1 VLNKNAIPFDPQ
13 PPSVASRHPGRDAVR
28 DDSGHGGTAL
38 LGDPDQTKRPPSV
51 REYLLIC
58 VVALAVTYLMTP
70 FVRALAVV
78 IKAVTPLRERDV
90 HTVPIP
96 RLGGVAIFAGLA
108 AATVVARQLPYLKG
122 VYVSGQM
129 TGVLLGAAVICL
141 IGAIDD
147 VRELDWMTKFA
158 GQVLAAGV
166 MAYKG
171 VIMLHVPFFGTSTV
185 LPQPV
190 LIGVTVLIVLVT
202 TNAVN
207 FIDGLDGLAAGIVA
221 IAALAFFIYSYLL
234 SYTFNPPNV
243 FSHCD
248 VRHRGDPGLLP
259 GLPAAQLQ
267 PRPALHGRFGRAAA
281 RPAPRRRND
290 LDHRNVDPSAV
301 SGDQVTAALL
311 PIIAPLAVLSIPFL
325 DMVLAVFRRARAG
338 QKPWHPDSK
347 HLHHRML
354 QIGHGHRGAV
364 LILYLWAAVL
374 AFGTVSWAIVGGWPT
389 LAGIAVAVVVA
400 VTLTAYLPR
409 WMRNRRL

>member
-1 VLNKNAIPFDPQ
+1 M
-13 PPSVASRHPGRDAVR
+13 
-28 DDSGHGGTAL
+28 
-38 LGDPDQTKRPPSV
+38 

-190 LIGVTVLIVLVT
+190 LIGVTVLIR
-202 TNAVN
+202 
-207 FIDGLDGLAAGIVA
+207 
-221 IAALAFFIYSYLL
+221 S
-234 SYTFNPPNV
+234 
-243 FSHCD
+243 
-248 VRHRGDPGLLP
+248 
-259 GLPAAQLQ
+259 
-267 PRPALHGRFGRAAA
+267 
-281 RPAPRRRND
+281 
-290 LDHRNVDPSAV
+290 
-301 SGDQVTAALL
+301 
-311 PIIAPLAVLSIPFL
+311 
-325 DMVLAVFRRARAG
+325 
-338 QKPWHPDSK
+338 
-347 HLHHRML
+347 
-354 QIGHGHRGAV
+354 
-364 LILYLWAAVL
+364 
-374 AFGTVSWAIVGGWPT
+374 
-389 LAGIAVAVVVA
+389 
-400 VTLTAYLPR
+400 
-409 WMRNRRL
+409 

>member
-1 VLNKNAIPFDPQ
+1 M
-13 PPSVASRHPGRDAVR
+13 
-28 DDSGHGGTAL
+28 
-38 LGDPDQTKRPPSV
+38 

-58 VVALAVTYLMTP
+58 VVALAVTFVVTP
-70 FVRALAVV
+70 LVRALAVV
-78 IKAVTPLRERDV
+78 VKAVTPLRDRDV
-90 HTVPIP
+90 HTVPVP
-96 RLGGVAIFAGLA
+96 RLGGVALFAGLA
-108 AATVVARQLPYLKG
+108 AATLVARQLPYLKG
-122 VYVSGQM
+122 VYLSGQM
-129 TGVLLGAAVICL
+129 TGVLLGAGIICL

-147 VRELDWMTKFA
+147 VRELDWVTKLA
-158 GQVLAAGV
+158 GQALAAGV

-171 VIMLHVPFFGTSTV
+171 VLMLHVPFFGTSTV

-243 FSHCD
+243 FSTATFVTAATLGCCLGFLPHNFNPA
-248 VRHRGDPGLLP
+248 RLFMGDSGALLLGLL
-259 GLPAAQLQ
+259 L
-267 PRPALHGRFGRAAA
+267 AAA
-281 RPAPRRRND
+281 TISITG
-290 LDHRNVDPSAV
+290 NVDPSAV